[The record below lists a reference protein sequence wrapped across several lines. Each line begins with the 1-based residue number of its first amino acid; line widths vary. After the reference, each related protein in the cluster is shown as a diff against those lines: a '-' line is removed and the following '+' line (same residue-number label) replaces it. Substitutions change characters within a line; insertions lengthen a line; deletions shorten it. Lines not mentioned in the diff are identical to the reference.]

1 MEVNFINKVSSRQLL
16 LVLRL
21 AQIRMFIYMLFLDE
35 EASYQV
41 WAVLLQYQSSYE
53 LSTKLNLLSKTAS
66 LSSHSFPH
74 SFLEFSRWIY
84 TMHLCSA
91 YSYLKRKAFQVYVS
105 CSCSLFLFKKDN
117 SILKEEEKRVKPH
130 FRRNKTSN
138 YWQYESDDKAI
149 NYQQFF
155 LLVSYTHT

>member
-1 MEVNFINKVSSRQLL
+1 MEVNFINSVKPSTIASFEACTNQNVYIHAIFGWRSIILSVGCLASVSIILWIGYEVKSTLKDS
-16 LVLRL
+16 
-21 AQIRMFIYMLFLDE
+21 FIIF
-35 EASYQV
+35 
-41 WAVLLQYQSSYE
+41 
-53 LSTKLNLLSKTAS
+53 T
-66 LSSHSFPH
+66 SFPH
-74 SFLEFSRWIY
+74 SFLELSRWIY

-91 YSYLKRKAFQVYVS
+91 YSYLKSKAFQVYVS

-117 SILKEEEKRVKPH
+117 SILKEKEKRVKPH